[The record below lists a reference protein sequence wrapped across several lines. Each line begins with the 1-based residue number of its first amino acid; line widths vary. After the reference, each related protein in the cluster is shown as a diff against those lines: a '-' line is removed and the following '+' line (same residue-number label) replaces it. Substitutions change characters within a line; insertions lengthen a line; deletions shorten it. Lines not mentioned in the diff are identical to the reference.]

1 MGGKGREKK
10 RREKEQKKEGTEKGQ
25 TEREKLLFYNLTTG
39 GKELMEGIFKQ
50 IIDYLGPHRYAL
62 DGNYRSVPPFL
73 HIIPGS
79 LTQRQTLLHEISVA
93 TT

>member
-1 MGGKGREKK
+1 
-10 RREKEQKKEGTEKGQ
+10 
-25 TEREKLLFYNLTTG
+25 
-39 GKELMEGIFKQ
+39 MEGIFKQ